1 MANIA
6 GGPPPL
12 VWPTL
17 MKKAVSGNGRVNGL
31 AAMALLR
38 SKANRTEVE
47 NTLKLA
53 ISASQTSNAKQA
65 MVRGISSGGP
75 VLEATADLVAVL
87 MLDSDPDVQ
96 KAVINSLD
104 SIYSNRETARA
115 KLTSVR
121 QNESLA
127 ADVRKEASD
136 AVVRLDAR

>member
-1 MANIA
+1 
-6 GGPPPL
+6 
-12 VWPTL
+12 
-17 MKKAVSGNGRVNGL
+17 
-31 AAMALLR
+31 
-38 SKANRTEVE
+38 
-47 NTLKLA
+47 
-53 ISASQTSNAKQA
+53 

-75 VLEATADLVAVL
+75 VLEATADSVAAL

-115 KLTSVR
+115 KLTSVT